1 MHARVTPSTPPGPL
15 PTMFERRVALLC
27 AAAGLCLIPAIAQ
40 VGRLTVTRGAA
51 LRAEAE
57 SRLVEQRW
65 VGTTRGAILD
75 RRGRV
80 LAIDRPGLDV
90 AVDYAVISGQWAQ
103 TQAQKRARRQAG
115 WARWRT
121 MSAAE
126 RQGAAAAHVPEY
138 VARLEAGWRWLARVT
153 GADAEAM
160 ALRREEVIAGVARAS
175 IDVAQ
180 RRRAALEQRI
190 LRSGGQEASVELAD
204 AERPIREQAEPHV
217 IVRGLSDT
225 VAFELQSRLDA
236 AGQAAAGAADDGG
249 AVLPG
254 VRVIDVSRREY
265 PFERVEVALD
275 RSTLPAGLAGQ
286 GRVVVS
292 VEGATTR
299 LVGWMRDRAFAE
311 DIAARPRE
319 RADGMTDRG
328 FYQPW
333 DAVGHTGV
341 ESSAEGALRGLR
353 GLVRKRLDTGQA
365 SSEAR
370 VPGENVRMTIDAAL
384 QARLAAL
391 MSPEVGLTT
400 VQPWQKNLA
409 APLGAS
415 LPAAVVAL
423 EIATGDVLAMVSTPG
438 FTRADVAE
446 RPGWVFG
453 DAGAGPALNR
463 AIAKP
468 YPPGSIVKPL
478 MYCAAVTEG
487 VWAHDKTVECTGHL
501 LEDRPDIFRCWIYKP
516 PFRTTHTA
524 QLGGPL
530 GASEAIMVSC
540 NVFFFQVARSLGPER
555 IAAWYQRF
563 GVGGQGPG
571 GQWGHAPLGVGPQFG
586 GTAGPIA
593 APVGEETLAVDSTE
607 ADRQEMGEPS
617 GGSAPAQGR
626 ALTNSEAV
634 LMGIGQG
641 PVAWT
646 PLHAADAYATLARGG
661 VRILPRLRADE
672 PVRRIDLGLDRHAV
686 RAALDGLRRGVAE
699 ELGTGHHITVESEPG
714 ASRRETIFD
723 LPGLTVWG
731 KSGTADSGRRARD
744 AAGGPVLDAAGNPV
758 TIDHAWFVVLVGPQ
772 SPAGHEHSVPTHALA
787 VLVEGGGSGGRVAG
801 PLAAQSVRALV
812 AEGYLT
818 PATDAGAGATAAP
831 APGPG
836 PAAGQG

>member
-1 MHARVTPSTPPGPL
+1 
-15 PTMFERRVALLC
+15 MFERRVALLC
-27 AAAGLCLIPAIAQ
+27 AAAGLCLAPAVAQ
-40 VGRLTVTRGAA
+40 VVRLTVARGDA

-80 LAIDRPGLDV
+80 LAIDRPGFDL

-103 TQAQKRARRQAG
+103 SQAQRRARREAG
-115 WARWRT
+115 WARWRA
-121 MSAAE
+121 MSAGE
-126 RQGAAAAHVPEY
+126 RQSAAAAHVPEY
-138 VARLEAGWRWLARVT
+138 VARLEAGWRWLCRVT
-153 GADAEAM
+153 GADPEAV
-160 ALRREEVIAGVARAS
+160 ALRREEVIATVARAS

-180 RRRAALEQRI
+180 RRRAELEGRI
-190 LRSGGQEASVELAD
+190 LRGGGEEASVELAD

-217 IVRGLSDT
+217 IVRGISDA

-236 AGQAAAGAADDGG
+236 AGQRAGDPGGDGE

-265 PFERVEVALD
+265 PFERVEVAVD
-275 RSTLPAGLAGQ
+275 RATLPAGLAGE
-286 GRVVVS
+286 GRAVVS

-319 RADGMTDRG
+319 RPGGGTDRG

-353 GLVRKRLDTGQA
+353 GLVRKRLDTGDVRA
-365 SSEAR
+365 EAR
-370 VPGENVRMTIDAAL
+370 QPGQNVRLTIDAAL

-391 MSPEVGLTT
+391 MSPAVGLTT
-400 VQPWQKNLA
+400 VQAWQKNLSA
-409 APLGAS
+409 EPGAT

-453 DAGAGPALNR
+453 EGGAGPSLNR

-478 MYCAAVTEG
+478 MYCAAVSEG
-487 VWAHDKTVECTGHL
+487 VWGHDRATECTGHL

-516 PFRTTHTA
+516 PFGTTHTA

-530 GASEAIMVSC
+530 GASDAIMVSC
-540 NVFFFQVARSLGPER
+540 NVYFFQVARALGPER

-563 GVGGQGPG
+563 GVGGEIGQRGPG
-571 GQWGHAPLGVGPQFG
+571 WLGVGPQFG
-586 GTAGPIA
+586 GTAGPIVA
-593 APVGEETLAVDSTE
+593 GVGEGTAQVDSTE
-607 ADRQEMGEPS
+607 ADRAEMGE
-617 GGSAPAQGR
+617 APGEPARRGVVGR

-661 VRILPRLRADE
+661 QRVVPRLRADD
-672 PVRRIDLGLDRHAV
+672 PVRRADLGLDRHAV
-686 RAALDGLRRGVAE
+686 RAALDGLRRGVSE
-699 ELGTGHHITVESEPG
+699 ELGTGHHITVELEPG
-714 ASRRETIFD
+714 VPRRQRIFD

-731 KSGTADSGRRARD
+731 KSGTADSGRRVRD
-744 AAGGPVLDAAGNPV
+744 GAGSPVVDAAGNPV
-758 TIDHAWFVVLVGPQ
+758 TVDHAWFVVLVGPRN
-772 SPAGHEHSVPTHALA
+772 PAGDEHSVPTHALA

-801 PLAAQSVRALV
+801 PLAAQCVRALV

-818 PATDAGAGATAAP
+818 PTPEAVRTPGAERSDSA
-831 APGPG
+831 GPG
-836 PAAGQG
+836 